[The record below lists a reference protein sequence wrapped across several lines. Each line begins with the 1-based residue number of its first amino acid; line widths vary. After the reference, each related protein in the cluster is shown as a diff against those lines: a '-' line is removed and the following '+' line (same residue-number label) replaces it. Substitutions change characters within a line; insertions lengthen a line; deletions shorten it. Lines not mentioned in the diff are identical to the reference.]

1 MIDIIGFFS
10 VQLAILVGY
19 KFYKKYDPE
28 GYPAYRIYLMVMEVI
43 AVAFLIFRL
52 TAQ

>member
-1 MIDIIGFFS
+1 MIDIIGFLI
-10 VQLAILVGY
+10 VQLAVLVGS
-19 KFYKKYDPE
+19 KLYKKYDPE